1 MVPLIDFLVMLIES
15 HHSNL
20 SSRITKEKLNKNG
33 WKNIWEEDK
42 NIHGVYNIAFK
53 PPFYTDF

>member
-1 MVPLIDFLVMLIES
+1 MLIES